1 MTDGQST
8 ARPWHLWVVG
18 VLSLLWNCGGV
29 IDYTMSKTRNADYL
43 TSFSPEALAWFD
55 GFPIWM
61 NIAWALGVWGA
72 LAGSILLLLR
82 SRWAV
87 HAFAVSLAGLVVG
100 TIYQFGVSDMP
111 ESLKTPG
118 NWAFTAALWVVSILL
133 LYYAA
138 RMRGRGE
145 LR

>member
-1 MTDGQST
+1 MTMTDDQLT

-18 VLSLLWNCGGV
+18 AASLLWNCGGV

-43 TSFSPEALAWFD
+43 AGFTPEQLAWFD
-55 GFPIWM
+55 GFPLWM

-72 LAGSILLLLR
+72 IAGSILLLFR

-87 HAFAVSLAGLVVG
+87 HAFAVSLAGLVVA
-100 TIYQFGVSDMP
+100 TVYQFGLSDMP
-111 ESLKTPG
+111 ESLKTSG
-118 NWAFTAALWVVSILL
+118 SMAFTAVLWVVAILL
-133 LYYAA
+133 PWYA
-138 RMRGRGE
+138 MRVRPL

>member
-43 TSFSPEALAWFD
+43 ASFSPEALVWFD

-72 LAGSILLLLR
+72 LAG
-82 SRWAV
+82 
-87 HAFAVSLAGLVVG
+87 LVVG

-111 ESLKTPG
+111 ASLKTPG
-118 NWAFTAALWVVSILL
+118 NWAFTAALWAVSILL

-138 RMRGRGE
+138 RMRTRGD